1 MGSSGTLDFFLKIPQ
16 NRGGMK
22 REISLQS
29 KRFQSPGLMILYR
42 CIIALVFILVAILIA
57 GSVYAVV
64 RPSDSAPL
72 FRVGSADVIERGGQE
87 SPNSGLSASH
97 SANGAVGVF
106 SGIGRLRIPIAGQP
120 PATVILSI
128 SFPYP
133 LSDRVFAEELASR
146 IGEFRSIA
154 TGFFAALSMEKIKDL
169 DEDAA
174 KAEILGRYNALLR
187 LGKIETLYFSD
198 LLVVD

>member
-1 MGSSGTLDFFLKIPQ
+1 
-16 NRGGMK
+16 MK
-22 REISLQS
+22 REIALQS
-29 KRFQSPGLMILYR
+29 QKPQSNGLKILYR
-42 CIIALVFILVAILIA
+42 CVIALISVLVAVLIA

-72 FRVGSADVIERGGQE
+72 FRVGTADGVERGRQE
-87 SPNSGLSASH
+87 PPNSSRPAVDA
-97 SANGAVGVF
+97 ANGAVGVF
-106 SGIGRLRIPIAGQP
+106 SGIGRLRIPAAGQP

-133 LSDRVFAEELASR
+133 LSDRAFTEELASR

-154 TGFFAALSMEKIKDL
+154 TGYFAALSTEKIKDL
-169 DEDAA
+169 DEDAV
-174 KAEILGRYNALLR
+174 KAEILERYNALLR

-198 LLVVD
+198 LLIVD